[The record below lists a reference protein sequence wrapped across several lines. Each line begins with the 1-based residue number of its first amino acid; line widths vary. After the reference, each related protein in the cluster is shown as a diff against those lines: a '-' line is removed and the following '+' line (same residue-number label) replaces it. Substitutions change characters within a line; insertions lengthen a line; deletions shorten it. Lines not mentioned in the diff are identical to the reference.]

1 MSYVLD
7 TDCLR
12 CEKFD
17 TCKDRNKLEEA
28 IKLIHSETS
37 EEGHKGSGSIILSCF
52 NKTGDISYNKSFSL
66 ALMYLKAGLRLARKG
81 WNGKGMHVIKS
92 NIFTTS
98 NMKIENEV
106 LLLFNVQQQY
116 NTWMPSITDLLA
128 NDWGIV
134 PEE

>member
-1 MSYVLD
+1 
-7 TDCLR
+7 
-12 CEKFD
+12 
-17 TCKDRNKLEEA
+17 
-28 IKLIHSETS
+28 
-37 EEGHKGSGSIILSCF
+37 
-52 NKTGDISYNKSFSL
+52 
-66 ALMYLKAGLRLARKG
+66 MYLKAGLRLARKG